1 MIQYD
6 IIIRPVVT
14 EKTSI
19 QKEDFNQVSFEVDRR
34 ANRVEIRRAI
44 EKIFNVKVA
53 DVKTMQVKGKV
64 KQRGRIVGKR
74 KDWKKAI
81 VKLMPGERI
90 DFFEGVGNLGANH
103 GNQARKTNISRTP
116 LSNLFNV

>member
-6 IIIRPVVT
+6 IIIRPLIT

-19 QKEDFNQVSFEVDRR
+19 QKEDHNQVSFEVDRR

-44 EKIFNVKVA
+44 EKIFNVRVA
-53 DVKTMQVKGKV
+53 DVRTMQIKGKV

-74 KDWKKAI
+74 RDWKKAI
-81 VKLMPGERI
+81 VNLVPGERI
-90 DFFEGVGNLGANH
+90 DFFEGV
-103 GNQARKTNISRTP
+103 
-116 LSNLFNV
+116 

>member
-6 IIIRPVVT
+6 IIKRPLIT

-19 QKEDFNQVSFEVDRR
+19 QKEAANQVSFEVDCR
-34 ANRVEIRRAI
+34 ANRVEIKRAI
-44 EKIFNVKVA
+44 EKIFNVRVSG
-53 DVKTMQVKGKV
+53 VKTMQVKGKT

-81 VKLMPGERI
+81 VTLRPGERI
-90 DFFEGVGNLGANH
+90 DFFEGV
-103 GNQARKTNISRTP
+103 
-116 LSNLFNV
+116 